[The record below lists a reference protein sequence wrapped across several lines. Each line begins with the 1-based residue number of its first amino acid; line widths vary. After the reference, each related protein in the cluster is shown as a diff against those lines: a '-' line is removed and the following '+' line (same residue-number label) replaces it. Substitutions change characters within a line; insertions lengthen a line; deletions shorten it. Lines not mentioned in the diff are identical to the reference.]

1 MSGGRTRWMPILMVL
16 PLAALLVFVFVLPLI
31 ASLENSVHVSTPQ
44 GIDRSQWTLD
54 SYRKMLDPFYGGI
67 FLRTLRVSF
76 IISLITAVLAYPV
89 AIFVASLPPRRQA
102 LMLLIYMSPW
112 LVNVV
117 VKAFGWSLLLGPR
130 GAINSTLLALGLI
143 DAPLRLMLN
152 ETGVIIGLVHGH
164 FIFVLLPLWAALAG
178 LDPNLRWAAGNL
190 GARAWQIFWRITL
203 PLSLPALMAGA
214 IINFTMNMAAFAT
227 PALLGGSRVRMAA
240 FVAYEVNLVELD
252 WPLGAA
258 MAVELL
264 AVTLSLVF
272 FSQYVASSG
281 KRRILFEAAR

>member
-1 MSGGRTRWMPILMVL
+1 MSLRREQRLPLLMVA
-16 PLAALLVFVFVLPLI
+16 PLAALMVAIFVLPLL
-31 ASLENSVHVSTPQ
+31 ASLESSLHAATPK
-44 GIDRSQWTLD
+44 GIDRSQWTLA
-54 SYRKMLDPFYGGI
+54 SYGKMFDAFYGGI
-67 FLRTLRVSF
+67 FLRTLR
-76 IISLITAVLAYPV
+76 ISIVISGVTAVLAYPV
-89 AIFVASLPPRRQA
+89 ALFVTSMPPRQQA

-117 VKAFGWSLLLGPR
+117 VKAFGWSLLLGPK
-130 GAINSTLLALGLI
+130 GAINAALLGIGLI
-143 DAPLRLMLN
+143 GEPLKLMFN
-152 ETGVIIGLVHGH
+152 ETGVVIGLVHGH

-190 GARAWQIFWRITL
+190 GARPWQTFLRITL
-203 PLSLPALMAGA
+203 PLSLPALMAGT

-240 FVAYEVNLVELD
+240 YVAYEVNLVELD

-264 AVTLSLVF
+264 VVTLALVV
-272 FSQYVASSG
+272 FSQYVAASG